1 MRQIY
6 ILKKECLFKNS
17 LEYIKI
23 SNQKVLEPFE
33 VHNARYEEVDLLNA
47 IGRISKDFIVPYPP
61 GVPIVL
67 PGEKIT
73 KEVVQSIKWYQNK
86 SISILG
92 IYSNI
97 IKVVLEG

>member
-1 MRQIY
+1 M
-6 ILKKECLFKNS
+6 LKFNWSDE
-17 LEYIKI
+17 
-23 SNQKVLEPFE
+23 
-33 VHNARYEEVDLLNA
+33 YEEVDLLNA